1 MTVAPTRPLTRADVT
16 GPARRRRRPS
26 GEPPPLPRP
35 IYRSGRVYVA
45 LTVAS
50 LLAWGAV
57 AAVPDWAV
65 TVRRWDDA
73 VLRWIADRRTSA
85 ATEGVEA
92 LGFLGSVWLW
102 RALRWGTLVAL
113 LVWRRTRHLF
123 VYAGLLLGVTAVAT
137 ATRPSRPVVALGL
150 TLVGA
155 MYTLLPRGP
164 TRNMAKV
171 GSAAAMAGL
180 VWSRL
185 YTGRDLPS
193 DVAVAL
199 VVGMAVPVVV
209 FRFLVPHEAFPVAY
223 GRGRPR
229 VLGAAR
235 LEAIASALS
244 SSLGWTLRDATPL
257 RPPGSSGS
265 TPIRLVVQQGEDGD
279 EAEVFAKLYALAH
292 VRSDRW
298 YKLARAVLYGR
309 LEDEAP
315 FAAVRRLVE
324 HEDYMLR
331 LARSAGLAV
340 PSTFGFVSLTPER
353 EYLLL
358 MEQFPDAA
366 QLGPC
371 VVTEQVVDDCL
382 AMVRGMWDA
391 GIAHRDIKPANVV
404 VSGGRAHLVDLSFGE
419 MRPSPW
425 REGVDLAAMML
436 TLGLYYPAE
445 EVYRRASTWFEPDE
459 IGEAFAAARSVTIP
473 AQLRTLMRRHDP
485 GLPARFRSLAPGHR
499 PIAIQRWTVR
509 RVALAV
515 AVTATAA
522 VVATL
527 LVLNLE
533 TAGLL

>member
-1 MTVAPTRPLTRADVT
+1 MTVAARPLSRVDVT

-50 LLAWGAV
+50 MLAWGAV
-57 AAVPDWAV
+57 ALVPDWAG
-65 TVRRWDDA
+65 TVRQTDDA
-73 VLRWIADRRTSA
+73 VLRWIAEGRTPVVI
-85 ATEGVEA
+85 EGVEA

-102 RALRWGTLVAL
+102 RVLRWGTLAT
-113 LVWRRTRHLF
+113 LVLSRRTRHLL
-123 VYAGLLLGVTAVAT
+123 VYAGLLLGVTAVTT

-150 TLVGA
+150 TLVGV

-164 TRNMAKV
+164 TRNMAKL
-171 GSAAAMAGL
+171 GTAAAMAGL
-180 VWSRL
+180 VWTRL
-185 YTGRDLPS
+185 YSGLDLPS

-199 VVGMAVPVVV
+199 IVGMAVPVVV
-209 FRFLVPHEAFPVAY
+209 FRFLVPHEAFPVVY
-223 GRGRPR
+223 GRRRPS

-235 LEAIASALS
+235 VEAVASALS

-265 TPIRLVVQQGEDGD
+265 TPIRLVVQQEEGSEDV
-279 EAEVFAKLYALAH
+279 AVFAKLYALAH

-315 FAAVRRLVE
+315 FAAVRHMVE

-331 LARSAGLAV
+331 LARRAGLSV

-353 EYLLL
+353 EYLLV

-366 QLGPC
+366 QLGPG

-382 AMVRGMWDA
+382 AMVRRMWDA

-404 VSGGRAHLVDLSFGE
+404 VSGGRAHLVDLSFAE
-419 MRPSPW
+419 VRPSPW
-425 REGVDLAAMML
+425 REAVDLAAMML
-436 TLGLYYPAE
+436 TLGLYHPAE

-473 AQLRTLMRRHDP
+473 AQLRTLMRRDNP
-485 GLPARFRSLAPGHR
+485 GLPARFRALAPGHR
-499 PIAIQRWTVR
+499 PIPIQRWSVR
-509 RVALAV
+509 RVALAA
-515 AVTATAA
+515 AVTAMAA